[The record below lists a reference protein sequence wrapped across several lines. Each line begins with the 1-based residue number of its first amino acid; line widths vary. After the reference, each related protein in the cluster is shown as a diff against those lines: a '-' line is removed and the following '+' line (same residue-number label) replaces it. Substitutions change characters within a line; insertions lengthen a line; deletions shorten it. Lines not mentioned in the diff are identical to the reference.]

1 MVQTARQPDPAKLAR
16 IAIMTLD
23 FGSMLKLPTN
33 PNGTLDLFDV
43 GQMYADTYGVHNIEL
58 QHTHIVS
65 TEDAYLRELRAR
77 YDRTQSHIT
86 NINLEFG
93 QNNISVADPVLRIQS
108 IDLTKRWV
116 DHAVVLGSPR
126 VMINQGQL
134 TQENKRE
141 AIAALKMMA
150 DYGRSKGIRVGVE
163 TRGNGGAGRGGA
175 RGAAPAG
182 GPGGPPPAGPPP
194 AAAPPAPPAGGR
206 AGAPGAAGPGAAE
219 AAAGG
224 RRGGGR
230 GLVPPGPPPLTV
242 IPAWVLLSEV
252 IQDGGAY
259 ANVDM
264 GNVAAQDPG
273 ELYAALRTLIPLT
286 TGNTHTRVSVYWDLA
301 SVVKFMT
308 QSLGYTGLFSIE
320 ANGGH
325 DAVRPIYNIVLDAL

>member
-1 MVQTARQPDPAKLAR
+1 MQTARQPDPAKLAR

-23 FGSMLKLPTN
+23 FGSILKLPTN
-33 PNGTLDLFDV
+33 PSGTLDVMDV

-65 TEDAYLRELRAR
+65 TEDSYLRELRAR
-77 YDRTQSHIT
+77 YDRSQSHIT

-93 QNNISVADPVLRIQS
+93 QNNISVDDPVLRIQS

-134 TQENKRE
+134 THENKGVAVE
-141 AIAALKMMA
+141 ALKAMA
-150 DYGRSKGIRVGVE
+150 EYGRAKGVRVGVE
-163 TRGNGGAGRGGA
+163 TRGNGGARAGGAGA
-175 RGAAPAG
+175 RGGPAPAG
-182 GPGGPPPAGPPP
+182 APAAGPAPAPAPGGAGVPA
-194 AAAPPAPPAGGR
+194 
-206 AGAPGAAGPGAAE
+206 APGAVDAA
-219 AAAGG
+219 G
-224 RRGGGR
+224 RRGGGGR
-230 GLVPPGPPPLTV
+230 GQLPPGPPPLTV
-242 IPAWVLLSEV
+242 EPAWVLLAEL
-252 IQDGGAY
+252 IREGGAY

-308 QSLGYTGLFSIE
+308 QGLGYTGLFSIE

-325 DAVRPIYNIVLDAL
+325 DAVRPIYNIVLDSL

>member
-1 MVQTARQPDPAKLAR
+1 MSRLA
-16 IAIMTLD
+16 AT
-23 FGSMLKLPTN
+23 
-33 PNGTLDLFDV
+33 
-43 GQMYADTYGVHNIEL
+43 
-58 QHTHIVS
+58 
-65 TEDAYLRELRAR
+65 
-77 YDRTQSHIT
+77 
-86 NINLEFG
+86 
-93 QNNISVADPVLRIQS
+93 
-108 IDLTKRWV
+108 
-116 DHAVVLGSPR
+116 
-126 VMINQGQL
+126 
-134 TQENKRE
+134 
-141 AIAALKMMA
+141 
-150 DYGRSKGIRVGVE
+150 
-163 TRGNGGAGRGGA
+163 
-175 RGAAPAG
+175 AAPAE
-182 GPGGPPPAGPPP
+182 AAP
-194 AAAPPAPPAGGR
+194 AARRRQAALGG
-206 AGAPGAAGPGAAE
+206 PGAAGPGAAE

-273 ELYAALRTLIPLT
+273 ELYAALRTLIPQT